1 MNLTTGLSCIAGAM
15 TSTPALSIISDVT
28 ESIEP
33 DLIFAS
39 VYPVALIGIILTSQL
54 LAISCRFIHT
64 ASLL

>member
-1 MNLTTGLSCIAGAM
+1 M